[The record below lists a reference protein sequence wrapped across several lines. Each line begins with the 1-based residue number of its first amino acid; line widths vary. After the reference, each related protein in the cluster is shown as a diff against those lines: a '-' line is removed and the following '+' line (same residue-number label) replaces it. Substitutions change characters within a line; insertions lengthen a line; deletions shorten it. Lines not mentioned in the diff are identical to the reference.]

1 MVDEEFRPAALIGGN
16 VVGELAS
23 QRTELSFEQAAMSS
37 DTALLAAVRTSMAM
51 IAFGFII
58 FEFLQKVSEKYLDG
72 GLPAHSPRRF
82 ALALIVL
89 GVMLLCLELISHT
102 KYGRERRRRRHE
114 LFEQGLVRHQES
126 SRTNSAMIVGML
138 LLIVGIL
145 AIVRVA
151 LSAGP
156 L

>member
-1 MVDEEFRPAALIGGN
+1 MVDEGLIPPAGLIGGN

-37 DTALLAAVRTSMAM
+37 DSALLAAVRTSMAM

-58 FEFLQKVSEKYLDG
+58 FEFLQKVSEKYLE

-89 GVMLLCLELISHT
+89 GVALLCLELVSHRQ
-102 KYGRERRRRRHE
+102 YRRARRRRRQE
-114 LFEQGLVRHQES
+114 LFEQGLVRHQETG
-126 SRTNSAMIVGML
+126 RTNSALIVATL
-138 LLIVGIL
+138 LLIVGLL

-151 LSAGP
+151 LSTGP